1 MCIHSKLLN
10 LLGSIAIFNRGF
22 ISGGKCSFLFSKTF
36 IYTKK
41 KDILEQ
47 FSCNFTFK
55 FRHSCLL
62 KKNDQQIWEIH
73 RWFLRYAF
81 IEYYC
86 HNLVYHFIQ
95 FSFFFFF
102 SNIISRKFFEKTLD
116 SHGKKPM
123 CIWEFFAKRLS
134 NTSFIFAVVTLC
146 SFTVIK
152 CVCLMYCFVI
162 MDKQA
167 MAHTLWYDSS
177 GSVIKYLFSKV
188 PFSKVHLVGAQS
200 EKIWKITFE
209 GF

>member
-1 MCIHSKLLN
+1 MTSKFGKYIDDSYDMH
-10 LLGSIAIFNRGF
+10 LLGTIVIIWYI
-22 ISGGKCSFLFSKTF
+22 ISFSL
-36 IYTKK
+36 I
-41 KDILEQ
+41 
-47 FSCNFTFK
+47 
-55 FRHSCLL
+55 
-62 KKNDQQIWEIH
+62 
-73 RWFLRYAF
+73 
-81 IEYYC
+81 
-86 HNLVYHFIQ
+86 
-95 FSFFFFF
+95 FFFFF
-102 SNIISRKFFEKTLD
+102 FFFANIISWNVFEKPLD

-123 CIWEFFAKRLS
+123 CIWEFFARRLS